1 MKQTTAPRGAPVE
14 NPGRLTDDDATVWH
28 LVLLRRPALKLF
40 TCSRD
45 ADRRDAALFMF
56 ARVHL
61 HLRFSMHGSQQV
73 AIRGERLRLVRSP
86 AAGRAARAWIRN
98 LRGDSARP

>member
-1 MKQTTAPRGAPVE
+1 MRQTTAPRGAPVE

-28 LVLLRRPALKLF
+28 LVLLRRPELKLF
-40 TCSRD
+40 TGSRD
-45 ADRRDAALFMF
+45 ADRRDAAVFMF

-73 AIRGERLRLVRSP
+73 AIRGERRRPVP
-86 AAGRAARAWIRN
+86 FPPGGRRGWIRAV
-98 LRGDSARP
+98 RAGAQP